1 MLLSGKAFPRYRN
14 LRRRGFV
21 YDTKLISER
30 MKDINGVGSV
40 SRGGD
45 RSGDAE
51 SQSWFGGL
59 PSPGGTAGIP
69 VRCSV
74 NAVVVAA
81 TDSTLTDEEHRE
93 VVCIGRS
100 TTAHVM
106 RLCRNA
112 REAGA
117 DALLLVTA
125 FISTR
130 RLKGV
135 WSSIL
140 PSKRSLSTCS

>member
-1 MLLSGKAFPRYRN
+1 MEWAVFQGVVTALVTPSRK
-14 LRRRGFV
+14 
-21 YDTKLISER
+21 
-30 MKDINGVGSV
+30 VGSV
-40 SRGGD
+40 D
-45 RSGDAE
+45 
-51 SQSWFGGL
+51 
-59 PSPGGTAGIP
+59 
-69 VRCSV
+69 
-74 NAVVVAA
+74 AVVVAA